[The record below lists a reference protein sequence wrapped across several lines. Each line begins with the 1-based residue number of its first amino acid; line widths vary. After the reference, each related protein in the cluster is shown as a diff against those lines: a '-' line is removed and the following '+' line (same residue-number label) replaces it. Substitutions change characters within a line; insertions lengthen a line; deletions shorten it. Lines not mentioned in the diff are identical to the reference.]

1 MRCRYP
7 RYWNKTV
14 TIYHRKISKDEKGRT
29 HTEWQR
35 RIYENCF
42 AHKVT
47 KQSVNNN
54 EIVHSS
60 VNIVRI
66 PHFAEVAVGD
76 IIILFDIKDD
86 AILTSEIDIKNK
98 YPNCFI
104 ASDIHDNTGM
114 FLSHTYISE

>member
-1 MRCRYP
+1 MYP
-7 RYWNKTV
+7 SYSNKTS
-14 TIYHRKISKDEKGRT
+14 TIYHRETSKDEKGRT

-54 EIVHSS
+54 EIVRSS
-60 VNIVRI
+60 VYVVRI

-76 IIILFDIKDD
+76 IIIL
-86 AILTSEIDIKNK
+86 
-98 YPNCFI
+98 
-104 ASDIHDNTGM
+104 SDT
-114 FLSHTYISE
+114 